1 MVITMKKNNCLILV
15 IVMICSIF
23 INVNAYSAGLKD
35 VVVSL
40 QIDNPILEYNGTK
53 YSIDDNNTT
62 PIEKN
67 GRTLVPIRSVIEAFG
82 GDVSWNGDT
91 RTATLKM
98 DGDTVSLTIGSNTG
112 YLNGVGQYLDVAPEI
127 INGRTMLPIRFVAES
142 FNLGVAWEGDTRT
155 VTILRNG
162 LDDEE
167 YQYIKSVVPQYG
179 GWPYFTVNNNVPM
192 FKDYEIIGGS
202 FEYYSKLDNLGRC
215 DVTMASIA
223 EDIMPTE
230 KRGDISSVT
239 PTGWQNKSYDFIPGK
254 YLYNR
259 CHLIGYQLTGEN
271 ANPRNLITGTR
282 ALNVD
287 GMLPF
292 ENAVDDYIERTG
304 NHVMYRVTPVFDG
317 SNLVADGVLMEA
329 YSVEDNGQGVM
340 FCVYC
345 YNSQPDIYIDYATGA
360 NSSSVSQ
367 TVTYTP
373 TDTPSQPS
381 GVYRTASGKRYHFDA
396 QCGGK
401 NSYAI
406 TLEQAKA
413 AGLTPCQKCAK

>member
-1 MVITMKKNNCLILV
+1 MKKNNRLILV

-155 VTILRNG
+155 VTI
-162 LDDEE
+162 
-167 YQYIKSVVPQYG
+167 
-179 GWPYFTVNNNVPM
+179 
-192 FKDYEIIGGS
+192 
-202 FEYYSKLDNLGRC
+202 
-215 DVTMASIA
+215 
-223 EDIMPTE
+223 
-230 KRGDISSVT
+230 
-239 PTGWQNKSYDFIPGK
+239 
-254 YLYNR
+254 
-259 CHLIGYQLTGEN
+259 
-271 ANPRNLITGTR
+271 
-282 ALNVD
+282 
-287 GMLPF
+287 
-292 ENAVDDYIERTG
+292 
-304 NHVMYRVTPVFDG
+304 
-317 SNLVADGVLMEA
+317 
-329 YSVEDNGQGVM
+329 
-340 FCVYC
+340 
-345 YNSQPDIYIDYATGA
+345 
-360 NSSSVSQ
+360 
-367 TVTYTP
+367 
-373 TDTPSQPS
+373 
-381 GVYRTASGKRYHFDA
+381 
-396 QCGGK
+396 
-401 NSYAI
+401 
-406 TLEQAKA
+406 
-413 AGLTPCQKCAK
+413 